1 MFGYVIPDKDNMLIK
16 DFNVFQAFYC
26 GLCKAL
32 HETGSEVTRFCTNY
46 DVTFYSVLMH
56 EITKT
61 PVKFERKLCVY
72 NGRKKVIVQPDEL
85 SKKMADLAVLLVY
98 YNIKDDVADGK
109 KLRAPLAWRLYLR
122 KRKAAKNMPKIDAL
136 MRERFGLL
144 ARLEKEKCDSIDRVA
159 DTFASL
165 MRDITRELIRE
176 DEGKKLARYTESNEQ
191 IVEST
196 KAKQTAEG
204 CEDEKSKLSKFAE
217 SNEQIVE
224 SIKSKQTVEDC
235 EEGTKSLTDD
245 EKRDIDDFCYN
256 LGRLVYLA
264 DAVDDVEKDSKKGTY
279 NVLLLN
285 FGECAKKADYLVKNA
300 DELSFLLKST
310 YNKMVGAYNRM
321 NVNMFEGVLS
331 NTVYLGI
338 EMQIGRLLKGDEKC
352 QITRL

>member
-16 DFNVFQAFYC
+16 DFNVYQAFYC

-72 NGRKKVIVQPDEL
+72 NGRKKVVVMPDEL

-98 YNIKDDVADGK
+98 YNIRDDVADGK

-122 KRKAAKNMPKIDAL
+122 KRKAAKHMPKIDSL

-144 ARLEKEKCDSIDRVA
+144 AKLEKEKCDSIDRVA

-165 MRDITRELIRE
+165 MRDITRELIQE
-176 DEGKKLARYTESNEQ
+176 DERAKLA
-191 IVEST
+191 
-196 KAKQTAEG
+196 QTAE
-204 CEDEKSKLSKFAE
+204 DD
-217 SNEQIVE
+217 NQIE
-224 SIKSKQTVEDC
+224 MRNKKQQTVEDC
-235 EEGTKSLTDD
+235 ED
-245 EKRDIDDFCYN
+245 ERRNIDDFCYN

-264 DAVDDVEKDSKKGTY
+264 DAVDDLEKDSKKGTY

-285 FGECAKKADYLVKNA
+285 YGECAKKADYLVKNA

-321 NVNMFEGVLS
+321 NVTMFEGVLS

-338 EMQIGRLLKGDEKC
+338 DMQIGRLLKGDEKC